1 MEEPEAKARKLCG
14 QIAGL
19 KRARRSRDFVLGQIG
34 GDLGPSAVS
43 ASLAG
48 MGGAAI
54 AIATLDTS
62 EAADYVEFTLEGRPL
77 RGWFWRFPFRDGDEV
92 EAVAVAVAEESEGGV
107 WSALGVRRES
117 DGLVAVYPHCVEGR
131 WPHYASTFRFW
142 GIVVGAIFLFMMCLD
157 LGLALFKG
165 TFSVAGQLSAY
176 AVYLAY
182 LLPAMLAVFG
192 FLAWRGGRKT
202 EALAKA
208 AEIMFEGFGWRNPSR
223 ISLRK
228 TSRRLRRESDG
239 RDYGIYVFRY

>member
-1 MEEPEAKARKLCG
+1 MEKLESKSRKLG
-14 QIAGL
+14 GRIAGM
-19 KRARRSRDFVLGQIG
+19 KRSRRSRDFVLGQIG

-62 EAADYVEFTLEGRPL
+62 ETADYVEFMLDGRPVT
-77 RGWFWRFPFRDGDEV
+77 GWFWRFPFCDGDEV
-92 EAVAVAVAEESEGGV
+92 EAVAAESEGGV
-107 WSALGVRRES
+107 WSALGVRRKS

-142 GIVVGAIFLFMMCLD
+142 GIVVGAIFLFMMGLD
-157 LGLALFKG
+157 LVLSLFKG
-165 TFSVAGQLSAY
+165 TFSVKGQLSAY
-176 AVYLAY
+176 AVYVAY
-182 LLPAMLAVFG
+182 LLPAILAVFG
-192 FLAWRGGRKT
+192 FLAWRAGRKT
-202 EALAKA
+202 EALALA
-208 AEIMFEGFGWRNPSR
+208 AEIMFEGFGWENPSR

-228 TSRRLRRESDG
+228 TSRRLRREGDG